1 MNSPRP
7 RQHQSQTRTRSRR
20 TGRTYFG
27 IYLAELPWGAPRPG
41 DDVVG
46 LLSMPLALWPA
57 VEKAPNVREIIDL
70 GATAIMLGF
79 QAAFNGYSAFI
90 EQLPARARKIER
102 LCKRATLIGALSFV
116 VMALVYGGLLAS
128 GAIQP
133 NLVAAR
139 ARNMR
144 LALEGDAEAMSRL
157 AGQFRDGRGDG
168 DRFSAHVH

>member
-27 IYLAELPWGAPRPG
+27 IYLAELPWGAPRLS
-41 DDVVG
+41 DD
-46 LLSMPLALWPA
+46 
-57 VEKAPNVREIIDL
+57 
-70 GATAIMLGF
+70 GAR
-79 QAAFNGYSAFI
+79 Q
-90 EQLPARARKIER
+90 IER
-102 LCKRATLIGALSFV
+102 LCKRATLNGALSFV